1 MKRIAFYL
9 NFLLLMTVFA
19 SCSKSGKSIVTPVS
33 SGRPYE
39 VLVVADDKCW
49 MSPDSALY
57 HVLDTDVPG
66 LPQPERSF
74 RISRI
79 RPTHFDRVM
88 RIFRNIVIV
97 DIQDIYTQTKFKY
110 ARNAYA
116 APQMIMT
123 IQSPSQ
129 EEFAEFLSK
138 HGQVVVDFFT
148 RAEMNRQINLLKEKH
163 NGAISA
169 KVGSMFDCDIWF
181 PNELSSFKEGKDFF
195 WASSNLNDM
204 NFVMYSYPFTDNNT
218 FTKEFFINKRDSV
231 MKINIPGS
239 SEGMYMQTADSIF
252 VDVKNIAVKGDY
264 AFEARGL
271 WEMKNDAMGG
281 PFVSHVR
288 VDRANARVVVVE
300 AFVYNP
306 GKLKRDIMRKLE
318 ASLYTLKLPADK
330 EVDELPVDNEIVE
343 DKIQS
348 EKEQNKEK

>member
-1 MKRIAFYL
+1 MKHLAFYL
-9 NFLLLMTVFA
+9 NVLLLAAVMA
-19 SCSKSGKSIVTPVS
+19 SCNKNGKSIVTPVS

-49 MSPDSALY
+49 NSPDSALY

-66 LPQPERSF
+66 LPQSERSF
-74 RISRI
+74 RISRV
-79 RPTHFDRVM
+79 RPSHFDRVM
-88 RIFRNIVIV
+88 RIFRNIIVV
-97 DIQDIYTQTKFKY
+97 DIQEIYTQTKFKY

-116 APQMIMT
+116 SPQMIMT

-129 EEFAEFLSK
+129 KDFAEFLSK
-138 HGQVVVDFFT
+138 HGQIVVDFFT

-163 NGAISA
+163 NNAISA
-169 KVGSMFDCDIWF
+169 KVGSLFDCDIWF
-181 PNELSSFKEGKDFF
+181 PNELNSFKEGKDFF

-204 NFVMYSYPFTDNNT
+204 NFVMYSYPFTDNKT
-218 FTKEFFINKRDSV
+218 FTKQFFINKRDSV

-239 SEGMYMQTADSIF
+239 EEGMYMETADSIYL
-252 VDVKNIAVKGDY
+252 DAKNISVRGDY
-264 AFEARGL
+264 AFEVKGL

-288 VDRANARVVVVE
+288 VDRANARIIVVE

-318 ASLYTLKLPADK
+318 ASLYTLKLPAEK
-330 EVDELPVDNEIVE
+330 EVGEIPVDNDITEE
-343 DKIQS
+343 KI
-348 EKEQNKEK
+348 ETEQGQNEEN

>member
-9 NFLLLMTVFA
+9 SFVLLIAVFA
-19 SCSKSGKSIVTPVS
+19 SCKNNGKSIVTPVS

-74 RISRI
+74 RISRV
-79 RPTHFDRVM
+79 RPAHFDRVM
-88 RIFRNIVIV
+88 RIFRNIIIV

-110 ARNAYA
+110 TRNAYA

-129 EEFAEFLSK
+129 EEFAEFLSR

-148 RAEMNRQINLLKEKH
+148 RTEMNRQINLLRDKH
-163 NGAISA
+163 NKAISA
-169 KVGSMFDCDIWF
+169 KVGTMFDCDIWL
-181 PNELSSFKEGKDFF
+181 PNELGSFKEGKDFF

-218 FTKEFFINKRDSV
+218 FTKKFFINKRDSV

-239 SEGMYMQTADSIF
+239 MEGMYMQTADSIF
-252 VDVKNIAVKGDY
+252 VDVDNIAVKGDY

-288 VDRANARVVVVE
+288 VDRANARVIVVE

-306 GKLKRDIMRKLE
+306 GKLKRDVMRKLE
-318 ASLYTLKLPADK
+318 ASLYTLKLPTEKDI
-330 EVDELPVDNEIVE
+330 VELPIDNNITEE
-343 DKIQS
+343 KIQT
-348 EKEQNKEK
+348 EQELKKEN